1 MAFEFLRER
10 QVEFPGLAGVLQG
23 RVADEASHSTGA
35 LLALHPHP
43 LYGGSMDNNVV
54 EAVVRAGQAS
64 SLTTLRFNFR
74 GVGFSQGREYFVGKC
89 LHT

>member
-1 MAFEFLRER
+1 MIDKTKIVDTVINERLKKLPMSPYPDLRTYKWNTT
-10 QVEFPGLAGVLQG
+10 VVIAKLAE
-23 RVADEASHSTGA
+23 DD
-35 LLALHPHP
+35 LLV
-43 LYGGSMDNNVV
+43 M
-54 EAVVRAGQAS
+54 EAVVRAGQAN